1 MTRLILTTLT
11 LASAVAFATTLTTDT
26 TTTPT
31 NKTATTAAQNTNT
44 TGTTTA
50 QNTNTTGS
58 NTTGTTTNTT
68 TAQNTTNPNTTSTT
82 TNTTGTTTAQNTN
95 TTSTTTGTN
104 MTNNTNTSE
113 DFLTQNAKK
122 ADVQTLPDG
131 LQYKVIENGT
141 GQIPTKTSTVTVHY
155 AGTLT
160 DGTEFDSSYKRG
172 QPATFRLDQVIKG
185 WTEALSKMKAGSTWM
200 LYIPPSLA
208 YGSQGIPGVIPPNSV
223 LVFKVQLISVD
234 K

>member
-1 MTRLILTTLT
+1 MT
-11 LASAVAFATTLTTDT
+11 D
-26 TTTPT
+26 
-31 NKTATTAAQNTNT
+31 
-44 TGTTTA
+44 
-50 QNTNTTGS
+50 
-58 NTTGTTTNTT
+58 
-68 TAQNTTNPNTTSTT
+68 
-82 TNTTGTTTAQNTN
+82 
-95 TTSTTTGTN
+95 
-104 MTNNTNTSE
+104 NTNTSE

-122 ADVQTLPDG
+122 TDVQTLPDG

-141 GQIPTKTSTVTVHY
+141 GQTPTKTSTVTVHY
-155 AGTLT
+155 SGTLT